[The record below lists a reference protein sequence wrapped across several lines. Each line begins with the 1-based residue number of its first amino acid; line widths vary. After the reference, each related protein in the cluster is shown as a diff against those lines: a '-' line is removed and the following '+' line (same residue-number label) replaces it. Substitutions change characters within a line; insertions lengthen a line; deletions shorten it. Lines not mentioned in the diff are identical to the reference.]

1 MTSRILFVDD
11 EGIVLKSLNRALSTT
26 YDITTA
32 YSAEEALGL
41 LADQKFA
48 VIVTDMR
55 MPGGDGMWLIRKASE
70 ICSHCQFIVLTGN
83 CDDATREN
91 AMATGK
97 VFAFL
102 NKPCPIELL
111 EEQIEKAIA
120 ARMEAYQV

>member
-11 EGIVLKSLNRALSTT
+11 EGIVLKSLNRALSSS

-32 YSAEEALGL
+32 YSAEEALHL
-41 LADQKFA
+41 LEEQKFA

-55 MPGGDGMWLIRKASE
+55 MPGGDGIWLINKASE
-70 ICSHCQFIVLTGN
+70 LCSSSQFIVLTGN

-91 AMATGK
+91 VLATGK

-120 ARMEAYQV
+120 ARLETYQA